1 MTVITHDKI
10 KKQLN
15 ALRNE
20 KELVKRNEG
29 LFNIMKLIVSYTL
42 YYNEQTVKEISQDSS
57 ESITTLLEGEVFK
70 WFQDFEEAFVKQ
82 YLDKKEKEL
91 TQKYINLLTEI
102 EHEYKVFFQI
112 RENFGQWHDYSKN
125 EIELEMRHLL
135 LSTMFEIVAE
145 YLCNTLIEV
154 LHQLLLNDVL
164 SKALYKIQ
172 DVFDKNA
179 KETTR
184 QVIKNIYSI
193 SGYKM
198 VENKECPPLN
208 DSNDS

>member
-1 MTVITHDKI
+1 
-10 KKQLN
+10 
-15 ALRNE
+15 
-20 KELVKRNEG
+20 
-29 LFNIMKLIVSYTL
+29 
-42 YYNEQTVKEISQDSS
+42 
-57 ESITTLLEGEVFK
+57 
-70 WFQDFEEAFVKQ
+70 
-82 YLDKKEKEL
+82 
-91 TQKYINLLTEI
+91 
-102 EHEYKVFFQI
+102 
-112 RENFGQWHDYSKN
+112 
-125 EIELEMRHLL
+125 
-135 LSTMFEIVAE
+135 MFEIVAE

>member
-1 MTVITHDKI
+1 
-10 KKQLN
+10 
-15 ALRNE
+15 
-20 KELVKRNEG
+20 
-29 LFNIMKLIVSYTL
+29 
-42 YYNEQTVKEISQDSS
+42 
-57 ESITTLLEGEVFK
+57 
-70 WFQDFEEAFVKQ
+70 
-82 YLDKKEKEL
+82 
-91 TQKYINLLTEI
+91 
-102 EHEYKVFFQI
+102 
-112 RENFGQWHDYSKN
+112 
-125 EIELEMRHLL
+125 MRHLL

>member
-1 MTVITHDKI
+1 MLQQSEGSL
-10 KKQLN
+10 QLDWWF
-15 ALRNE
+15 E
-20 KELVKRNEG
+20 QKG
-29 LFNIMKLIVSYTL
+29 LKHYSHLFSIWLSPL
-42 YYNEQTVKEISQDSS
+42 YLQ
-57 ESITTLLEGEVFK
+57 
-70 WFQDFEEAFVKQ
+70 
-82 YLDKKEKEL
+82 
-91 TQKYINLLTEI
+91 
-102 EHEYKVFFQI
+102 
-112 RENFGQWHDYSKN
+112 R
-125 EIELEMRHLL
+125 
-135 LSTMFEIVAE
+135 
-145 YLCNTLIEV
+145 
-154 LHQLLLNDVL
+154 